1 MFNTGTVVGVSA
13 NIYGNGFPPKFV
25 PSFSWGGSEG
35 FKTYRIEE
43 AIEVAQRVYERRK
56 MDFNATEQRILKH
69 LFDFTTKYRAW

>member
-25 PSFSWGGSEG
+25 PSFAWGGSEG

-43 AIEVAQRVYERRK
+43 AQEVAQRVYERRK
-56 MDFNATEQRILKH
+56 LEFNVIEQKILKY
-69 LFDFTTKYRAW
+69 LFEYTTKYRSW